1 MPKKKPAPPPIPVV
15 RPVAEADF
23 TAIQSIYAHHVL
35 HGLASFEEVAPG
47 VAEMR
52 RRADEVLA
60 RGLPYVVAVL
70 EGSVVAYGYCSPY
83 RARSAYRHV
92 LEDSVYVR
100 DGLQGRGLGR
110 AVLAVLIERCEAL
123 GYRQLIAVIG
133 DSANTGSISLHAALG
148 FIRVGTLRSVGWKFG
163 RWIDSVYMQR
173 PLGTGDGAPP
183 VEKATTPP
191 AK

>member
-1 MPKKKPAPPPIPVV
+1 MPKRKPAPPPALVV
-15 RPVAEADF
+15 RPVAKGDF
-23 TAIQSIYAHHVL
+23 TAIHSIYAHHVL
-35 HGLASFEEVAPG
+35 HGLASFEEVAPDA
-47 VAEMR
+47 AELR

-60 RGLPYVVAVL
+60 RGQPYVVAEL
-70 EGSVVAYGYCSPY
+70 EGSVVGYGYCSPY

-100 DGLQGRGLGR
+100 DGMQGRGIGR
-110 AVLAVLIERCEAL
+110 AVLAVLIERCEVL

-133 DSANTGSISLHAALG
+133 DSANTGSIGLHAALG

-173 PLGTGDGAPP
+173 PLGTGDGTPP
-183 VEKATTPP
+183 VEKTEAPR